1 MRFEI
6 LILGSSSATPI
17 YGRHPT
23 AQLIN
28 INEQL
33 YLLDC
38 GEGTQVQLIKYGIKS
53 NRIKHIFISH
63 LHGDHY
69 LGLIGLISSMHLIG
83 RKDELHV
90 YGPPALKEIIDLHFL
105 HSQTM
110 LRYPLH
116 IHPTQDQAPELI
128 FENESLRVSTFPLDH
143 RITCT
148 GFRFDEKKRRPTIN
162 REKTEAIGVPTAYL
176 PLIKRGNDYIAP
188 NGTVYR
194 WQDLTFA
201 PPSPRSYAYCS
212 DTVMTERYLPFI
224 QQVDLLYHEATFLH
238 DMLDRAT
245 ETFHTTA
252 RQAGQV
258 AMEVQAKKLL
268 IGHYSARYKDL
279 KPLLEESKSMFPNT
293 DLALEGN
300 WYHV

>member
-1 MRFEI
+1 MRFEV

-28 INEQL
+28 VNEQL

-38 GEGTQVQLIKYGIKS
+38 GEGTQVQLIKYGIRS

-69 LGLIGLISSMHLIG
+69 LGLIGLISSMHLVG

-90 YGPPALKEIIDLHFL
+90 YGPPALKEIVDLHFL
-105 HSQTM
+105 HSETV

-116 IHPTQDQAPELI
+116 FHPTQDQNSELI
-128 FENESLRVSTFPLDH
+128 LENEHLAVSSFPLDH
-143 RITCT
+143 RIACT
-148 GFRFDEKKRRPTIN
+148 GFRFDEKKRMPAIN
-162 REKTEAIGVPTAYL
+162 REKTDAIGVPTAYL
-176 PLIKRGNDYIAP
+176 PLIKRGNDYTASD
-188 NGTVYR
+188 GTVYH
-194 WQDLTFA
+194 WQDLTIA
-201 PPSPRSYAYCS
+201 PPVPRSYAYCS
-212 DTVMTERYLPFI
+212 DTIRTARYLPFI

-252 RQAGQV
+252 QQAGQI
-258 AMEVQAKKLL
+258 AREVHAKKLL

-279 KPLLEESKSMFPNT
+279 KPLLEESKSVFPNC

-300 WYHV
+300 WYRV

>member
-1 MRFEI
+1 MRFEV

-28 INEQL
+28 VNEQL
-33 YLLDC
+33 FLLDC
-38 GEGTQVQLIKYGIKS
+38 GEGTQVRLIKYGIRS

-69 LGLIGLISSMHLIG
+69 LGLIGLISSMHLVG
-83 RKDELHV
+83 RKDELHI

-105 HSQTM
+105 HSQTV
-110 LRYPLH
+110 LRYPLYV
-116 IHPTQDQAPELI
+116 HPTQDRTSELI
-128 FENESLRVSTFPLDH
+128 FENEHLTVHSFPLDH
-143 RITCT
+143 RIACT
-148 GFRFDEKKRRPTIN
+148 GFRFEEKPRLPTIN
-162 REKTEAIGVPTAYL
+162 REKVKNLGIPPAYL
-176 PLIKRGNDYIAP
+176 PLIKRGTDYTDA
-188 NGTVYR
+188 NGTVHH

-201 PPSPRSYAYCS
+201 PPASRSYAYCS
-212 DTVMTERYLPFI
+212 DTIRTPRYLPFI
-224 QQVDLLYHEATFLH
+224 QGVDLLYHEATFLH
-238 DMLDRAT
+238 DMLERAT

-252 RQAGQV
+252 YQAGLV
-258 AMEVQAKKLL
+258 AEEVAAKRLL

-279 KPLLEESKSMFPNT
+279 KPLLEECRSVFTNS

-300 WYHV
+300 WYPV